1 VLSACLLYLKK
12 KKEEEKK
19 VALGASKV
27 AQVVA

>member
-1 VLSACLLYLKK
+1 VPVCFILKK